1 MILANWFSPVWM
13 SRSVPRHKV
22 SRGVAARGGH
32 AAVDCQDVRPVRP
45 GTEGALASYCL
56 KGTTMRWST
65 EGSRTSMAILSDL
78 ESKGEGF
85 ALWEEFSAAVSA
97 DRRVQVITS
106 RRIDSLCTGPRHHVD
121 R

>member
-22 SRGVAARGGH
+22 SRGVADRGGH

-45 GTEGALASYCL
+45 GTEGALASYCF

-78 ESKGEGF
+78 ESTGE
-85 ALWEEFSAAVSA
+85 ALWEEPSAAVSA